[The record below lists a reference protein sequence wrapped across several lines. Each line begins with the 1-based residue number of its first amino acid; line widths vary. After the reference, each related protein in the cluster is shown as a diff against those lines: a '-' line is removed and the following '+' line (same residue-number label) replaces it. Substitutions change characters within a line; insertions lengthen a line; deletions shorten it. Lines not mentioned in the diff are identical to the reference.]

1 MRKKVIAGNW
11 KMYKT
16 PAEAKAFFD
25 TLLPLVKDHTR
36 DEIVVCPSAT
46 SLPASVEVTKG
57 SNVAIGAQTVHWLDE
72 GAYTGQ
78 TSPLM
83 LTAIGVTH
91 AILGHSEP
99 RTHDSETDERV
110 NLKLKSCIRHGIHAI
125 VCIGEQLEER
135 QQNLTREVLLSQ
147 LAGALADVTAAG
159 ADHFVIAYEPV
170 WAIGTGLTATPEQ
183 AEEAHIIIRTALAHH
198 LGEEVAAK
206 MRILYGGSVKPGNI
220 AALLAQP
227 NIDGA
232 LIGGAS
238 LVAEDFAKMVKYE
251 AWSLSTQ

>member
-16 PAEAKAFFD
+16 PDEAKAFVEA
-25 TLLPLVKDHTR
+25 LLPLVKGHTR
-36 DEIVVCPSAT
+36 NEIVICPSAT
-46 SLPASVEVTKG
+46 SLSTVVETAKG
-57 SNVAIGAQTVHWLDE
+57 SNISVGAQTVHWLDE

-78 TSPLM
+78 TSPKM

-110 NLKLKSCIRHGIHAI
+110 NLKLKACVKHGIHAI

-135 QQNLTREVLLSQ
+135 QQNLTRDVLLAQ
-147 LAGALADVTAAG
+147 LAGGLAGVTPDM
-159 ADHFVIAYEPV
+159 ADNFVIAYEPV

-183 AEEAHIIIRTALAHH
+183 AEEAHTIIRTALAQH
-198 LGEEVAAK
+198 LGEDVAAK

-220 AALLAQP
+220 AALLAMP

-251 AWSLSTQ
+251 A

>member
-16 PAEAKAFFD
+16 PAEAKAFIEA
-25 TLLPLVKDHTR
+25 LLPLVKGHTR
-36 DEIVVCPSAT
+36 DEIVVCPSST
-46 SLPASVEVTKG
+46 SLPTVVDAAKG
-57 SNVAIGAQTVHWLDE
+57 SNVAVGAQTMHWLNE

-78 TSPLM
+78 TSPRM
-83 LTAIGVTH
+83 LTAIGATH
-91 AILGHSEP
+91 VLLGHSEP
-99 RTHDSETDERV
+99 RSYDSENDERV
-110 NLKLKSCIRHGIHAI
+110 NLKLKSAVAHGLTAI

-135 QQNLTREVLLSQ
+135 QQNLTRDVLLAQ
-147 LAGALADVTAAG
+147 LGGGLAGITADMC
-159 ADHFVIAYEPV
+159 DRIVIAYEPV

-183 AEEAHIIIRTALAHH
+183 AEEAHIIIRTALAQH
-198 LGEEVAAK
+198 LSDDAAAN

-220 AALLAQP
+220 ASLLSMP

-238 LVAEDFAKMVKYE
+238 LVPEDFAKMVKYE
-251 AWSLSTQ
+251 L

>member
-16 PAEAKAFFD
+16 PDEARAFLSALKPMFPECPGIEV
-25 TLLPLVKDHTR
+25 L
-36 DEIVVCPSAT
+36 ICPSFT
-46 SLPASVEVTKG
+46 SLSVAVEEAQGTG
-57 SNVAIGAQTVHWLDE
+57 FMIGAQTMHWLNE

-78 TSPLM
+78 TSPRM
-83 LTAIGVTH
+83 LKAIGVTH

-110 NLKLKSCIRHGIHAI
+110 NLKLKAAIAHGITAV

-135 QQNLTREVLLSQ
+135 QQNLTRDVLLAQ
-147 LAGALADVTAAG
+147 LGGGLAGITAG
-159 ADHFVIAYEPV
+159 MADHFMIAYEPV

-183 AEEAHIIIRTALAHH
+183 AEEAHIIIRSALMEQ
-198 LGEEVAAK
+198 LGEEAASK

-220 AALLAQP
+220 ASLLAMP

-238 LVAEDFAKMVKYE
+238 LVVEDFAAMVKAGAE
-251 AWSLSTQ
+251 A

>member
-16 PAEAKAFFD
+16 PAQAKAFLEA
-25 TLLPLVKDHTR
+25 LLPLVKGHTR
-36 DEIVVCPSAT
+36 DEVVICPSAT
-46 SLPASVEVTKG
+46 SLPAAAEIAKG

-78 TSPLM
+78 TSPIM

-110 NLKLKSCIRHGIHAI
+110 NLKLKSCLKHGIQAI

-135 QQNLTREVLLSQ
+135 QKNLTRDVLLSQ
-147 LAGALADVTAAG
+147 LGGALADITAG
-159 ADHFVIAYEPV
+159 DADGFVIAYEPV

-183 AEEAHIIIRTALAHH
+183 AEEAHIIIRTQLAKQ
-198 LGEEVAAK
+198 LGEEAAQK
-206 MRILYGGSVKPGNI
+206 MRILYGGSVKPNNI
-220 AALLAQP
+220 AALVSQP

-251 AWSLSTQ
+251 A

>member
-16 PAEAKAFFD
+16 PAEAKAFVEA
-25 TLLPLVKDHTR
+25 LLPLVKGHTR
-36 DEIVVCPSAT
+36 DEIVICPSAT
-46 SLPASVEVTKG
+46 SLSTVVEAAKG
-57 SNVAIGAQTVHWLDE
+57 SNISVGAQTVHWLDE

-78 TSPLM
+78 TSPKM

-110 NLKLKSCIRHGIHAI
+110 NLKLKACVKHGIHAI

-135 QQNLTREVLLSQ
+135 QQNLTRDVLLAQ
-147 LAGALADVTAAG
+147 LAGGLAGVTPDM
-159 ADHFVIAYEPV
+159 ADKFVIAYEPV

-183 AEEAHIIIRTALAHH
+183 AEEAHIIIRTALAQH
-198 LGEEVAAK
+198 LGEDVAEK

-220 AALLAQP
+220 AALLAMP

-238 LVAEDFAKMVKYE
+238 LVAEDFAKMVNYE
-251 AWSLSTQ
+251 A